1 MKSAKMSFYI
11 SLFYF
16 SNADK
21 NISSQEKDPVELFT
35 ACTKD
40 ALVVSEIFCLHADYR
55 KDVPPPSK
63 NILFVCIVMLCC
75 VIKSKKSLA
84 IIFST

>member
-1 MKSAKMSFYI
+1 MQTWNNILYI
-11 SLFYF
+11 SIF
-16 SNADK
+16 SRNADK
-21 NISSQEKDPVELFT
+21 NISNKEHGKDPVELYT

-63 NILFVCIVMLCC
+63 FLLIVI
-75 VIKSKKSLA
+75 VVWEA
-84 IIFST
+84 V

>member
-1 MKSAKMSFYI
+1 MSF
-11 SLFYF
+11 FYSF
-16 SNADK
+16 RNADVTS
-21 NISSQEKDPVELFT
+21 NEEKDPVELFT

-63 NILFVCIVMLCC
+63 KMLVFDFCTR
-75 VIKSKKSLA
+75 KNFEDYLRHKL
-84 IIFST
+84 IFIHTLYRH

>member
-1 MKSAKMSFYI
+1 MCIPNLNTKFLISFVNI
-11 SLFYF
+11 CCNDIQPLCIFLCF

-21 NISSQEKDPVELFT
+21 NISIHGKDRMVDLFT

-40 ALVVSEIFCLHADYR
+40 ALVVSEVFCLHKDYR

-63 NILFVCIVMLCC
+63 NLFVVHFC
-75 VIKSKKSLA
+75 
-84 IIFST
+84 F

>member
-63 NILFVCIVMLCC
+63 NILFCLYCYVVLYY
-75 VIKSKKSLA
+75 
-84 IIFST
+84 